1 MLVAPPA
8 RTANGFYARCSFEH
22 GQLLFASQNRPSS
35 INLTADGLPIIERSE
50 LGASDDR
57 LGQGSL
63 NLQAPIFL
71 NFGTH
76 LRRDQVNWF
85 SVQANAAIIAG
96 VVSLSITLIMVLVA
110 IILTNRNV
118 RQNFK
123 LEFAAE
129 GVAREMLMDRNWP
142 YCSFR
147 VLKYHLSGFT
157 DDELR
162 KILVRAGGIRLTA
175 GGQEVWGLLSRN
187 REYLSVE
194 EIKEAPTTQTA
205 FDPSGQ
211 QQMHQQQQ
219 QEGGPQELDIS
230 RDSSGA
236 FERVRAE
243 MIKLGTLECVGPA
256 ARQK

>member
-1 MLVAPPA
+1 M
-8 RTANGFYARCSFEH
+8 
-22 GQLLFASQNRPSS
+22 
-35 INLTADGLPIIERSE
+35 
-50 LGASDDR
+50 
-57 LGQGSL
+57 
-63 NLQAPIFL
+63 
-71 NFGTH
+71 
-76 LRRDQVNWF
+76 NWF
-85 SVQANAAIIAG
+85 AVQINAAIIAG
-96 VVSLSITLIMVLVA
+96 VVSLSIILIMVLVA

-147 VLKYHLSGFT
+147 VLKYHLCGFT

>member
-1 MLVAPPA
+1 M
-8 RTANGFYARCSFEH
+8 
-22 GQLLFASQNRPSS
+22 
-35 INLTADGLPIIERSE
+35 
-50 LGASDDR
+50 
-57 LGQGSL
+57 
-63 NLQAPIFL
+63 
-71 NFGTH
+71 
-76 LRRDQVNWF
+76 NWF
-85 SVQANAAIIAG
+85 SVQMNAAIIAG
-96 VVSLSITLIMVLVA
+96 VVSLSITLIIVLVA
-110 IILTNRNV
+110 IILTNRKG
-118 RQNFK
+118 RHNFK

-129 GVAREMLMDRNWP
+129 GVAREMLMDRKWP
-142 YCSFR
+142 YRTFR
-147 VLKYHLSGFT
+147 FLKYHLCGFT

-194 EIKEAPTTQTA
+194 EIKEAPTTQTV

-211 QQMHQQQQ
+211 QQNHQQQQQ

-230 RDSSGA
+230 RASSGA

-243 MIKLGTLECVGPA
+243 MIKLGTLECVRPV

>member
-1 MLVAPPA
+1 M
-8 RTANGFYARCSFEH
+8 
-22 GQLLFASQNRPSS
+22 
-35 INLTADGLPIIERSE
+35 
-50 LGASDDR
+50 
-57 LGQGSL
+57 
-63 NLQAPIFL
+63 
-71 NFGTH
+71 
-76 LRRDQVNWF
+76 NWF
-85 SVQANAAIIAG
+85 SDQMNAAIIAG
-96 VVSLSITLIMVLVA
+96 AVSLNISLIIALVA
-110 IILTNRNV
+110 TILTKRKV

-129 GVAREMLMDRNWP
+129 GMAREMLMDRKWP
-142 YCSFR
+142 YRTFR
-147 VLKYHLSGFT
+147 VLKYHLGGFT

-194 EIKEAPTTQTA
+194 EIKEAPTTQIA
-205 FDPSGQ
+205 FDSSGQ
-211 QQMHQQQQ
+211 QQKHQQQQ
-219 QEGGPQELDIS
+219 QEGGPQDELDLS

-243 MIKLGTLECVGPA
+243 MVKLGTLECVRPT